1 MSKFIITINRE
12 CGSGGGEIARLLGKK
27 IGVKVYDRRIL
38 DSVAQ
43 QFDLSVENI
52 ERVKAQRV
60 TWWDD
65 FCRFYQQFGAA
76 SSSSSNNTLPEATPL
91 SVYHAEA
98 RLLRELAAQES
109 CIIIGRAGF
118 HVFHDEP
125 NAVHF
130 FIIADDKARIDRIA
144 RKQNLSREEAEKV
157 INNIDNKRDTFVK
170 NVTGKSRHDA
180 HNYDLV
186 INITGMNPEQVTE
199 FLADIIREKL
209 NFQNCQ

>member
-1 MSKFIITINRE
+1 MNNFIITINRE

-27 IGVKVYDRRIL
+27 LGVKVYDRKIL

-52 ERVKAQRV
+52 ERVKAQRT

-65 FCRFYQQFGAA
+65 FCRFYQQFGAV
-76 SSSSSNNTLPEATPL
+76 SSSDDTLLEATPL

-98 RLLRELAAQES
+98 RLMRELAAKES

-118 HVFHDEP
+118 HVFRDEP
-125 NAVHF
+125 NAVHIL
-130 FIIADDKARIDRIA
+130 IIADEDARIDRIA
-144 RKQNLSREEAEKV
+144 RKQHLSKEEAEKV
-157 INNIDNKRDTFVK
+157 IKDIDNRRDTFVK
-170 NVTGKSRHDA
+170 SVTDKSRLDA
-180 HNYDLV
+180 HNYNLV

-199 FLADIIREKL
+199 FLADIIRYKL
-209 NFQNCQ
+209 NFRDSQ

>member
-1 MSKFIITINRE
+1 MNKFIITINRE

-27 IGVKVYDRRIL
+27 LGVKVYDRKIL

-52 ERVKAQRV
+52 ERVKAQKT

-65 FCRFYQQFGAA
+65 FCRFYQQFGAI
-76 SSSSSNNTLPEATPL
+76 SSSSNDTLPEATPM
-91 SVYHAEA
+91 SVYYAEA
-98 RLLRELAAQES
+98 RLMHELAAKES

-118 HVFHDEP
+118 HVFRDEP

-130 FIIADDKARIDRIA
+130 LIIADDNARIDRIV

-157 INNIDNKRDTFVK
+157 IKNIDNRRDTFVK
-170 NVTGKSRHDA
+170 SVTEKSRLDA

-199 FLADIIREKL
+199 FLADIIRYKL
-209 NFQNCQ
+209 NFRNSQ

>member
-1 MSKFIITINRE
+1 MNNFIITINRE

-27 IGVKVYDRRIL
+27 LGVKVYDRRIL

-43 QFDLSVENI
+43 QFDLSVEKI
-52 ERVKAQRV
+52 ERIKAQKT

-65 FCRFYQQFGAA
+65 FCRFYQQFGAV
-76 SSSSSNNTLPEATPL
+76 SSSYDTLLEATPL

-98 RLLRELAAQES
+98 RLMRELAAKES

-118 HVFHDEP
+118 HVFRDEP
-125 NAVHF
+125 NAVHIL
-130 FIIADDKARIDRIA
+130 IIADKDARIDRIA
-144 RKQNLSREEAEKV
+144 HKQNLSREEAEKV
-157 INNIDNKRDTFVK
+157 INDIDNRRDTFVK
-170 NVTGKSRHDA
+170 NVTEKSRLDA

-199 FLADIIREKL
+199 FLAGIIKYKL
-209 NFQNCQ
+209 NFRNSQ

>member
-1 MSKFIITINRE
+1 MNNFIITINRE

-27 IGVKVYDRRIL
+27 LGVKVYDRKIL

-52 ERVKAQRV
+52 ERVKAQRT

-65 FCRFYQQFGAA
+65 FCRFYQQFGAI
-76 SSSSSNNTLPEATPL
+76 SSSSSNDTLLEATPL

-98 RLLRELAAQES
+98 RLMRELAAKES

-118 HVFHDEP
+118 HVFRDEP
-125 NAVHF
+125 NAVHIL
-130 FIIADDKARIDRIA
+130 IIADDDARIDRIA
-144 RKQNLSREEAEKV
+144 RKQNLSKEEAEKV
-157 INNIDNKRDTFVK
+157 INDIDNRRDTFVK
-170 NVTGKSRHDA
+170 SVTEKSRLDA

-199 FLADIIREKL
+199 FLAGIIRYKL
-209 NFQNCQ
+209 NFRNPQ

>member
-1 MSKFIITINRE
+1 MNNFIITINRE
-12 CGSGGGEIARLLGKK
+12 CGSGGGEIARLLGNKL
-27 IGVKVYDRRIL
+27 GVKVYDRKIL

-52 ERVKAQRV
+52 ERIKAQRV

-65 FCRFYQQFGAA
+65 FCRFYQQFGTV
-76 SSSSSNNTLPEATPL
+76 SSSNDTPLEATPL

-98 RLLRELAAQES
+98 RLMRELAAKES

-118 HVFHDEP
+118 HIFHNEP
-125 NAVHF
+125 NAVHIL
-130 FIIADDKARIDRIA
+130 IIAEDNARIDRIA
-144 RKQNLSREEAEKV
+144 RKQNLSKEEAEKV
-157 INNIDNKRDTFVK
+157 IKDIDNRRDTFVK
-170 NVTGKSRHDA
+170 SVTGKSRLDA

>member
-1 MSKFIITINRE
+1 MNNFIITINRE

-27 IGVKVYDRRIL
+27 LGVKVYDRKIL

-52 ERVKAQRV
+52 ERIKAQKT

-65 FCRFYQQFGAA
+65 FCRFYQQFGAI
-76 SSSSSNNTLPEATPL
+76 SSSSSNDTLLEATPL

-98 RLLRELAAQES
+98 RLMRELAAKES

-118 HVFHDEP
+118 HVFRDEP
-125 NAVHF
+125 NAVHIL
-130 FIIADDKARIDRIA
+130 IIADDDARIDRIA
-144 RKQNLSREEAEKV
+144 RKQNLSKEEAEKV
-157 INNIDNKRDTFVK
+157 IKDIDNRRDTFVK
-170 NVTGKSRHDA
+170 SVTDKSRLDA

-186 INITGMNPEQVTE
+186 INITGMKPEQVTE
-199 FLADIIREKL
+199 FLAGIIRYKL
-209 NFQNCQ
+209 NFRDSQ

>member
-1 MSKFIITINRE
+1 MSNFIITINRE
-12 CGSGGGEIARLLGKK
+12 CGSGGGEIARMLGNKLS
-27 IGVKVYDRRIL
+27 VKVYDRKIL

-43 QFDLSVENI
+43 QFDLSVEKI
-52 ERVKAQRV
+52 ERIKAQKT

-65 FCRFYQQFGAA
+65 FCRFYQQFGAV
-76 SSSSSNNTLPEATPL
+76 SSSDDTLLEATPL

-98 RLLRELAAQES
+98 RLMRELAAKES

-118 HVFHDEP
+118 HVFRDEP
-125 NAVHF
+125 NAVHIL
-130 FIIADDKARIDRIA
+130 IIADKDARIDRIA
-144 RKQNLSREEAEKV
+144 HKQNLSREEAEKV
-157 INNIDNKRDTFVK
+157 INDIDNRRDTFVK
-170 NVTGKSRHDA
+170 NVTEKSRLDA

-199 FLADIIREKL
+199 FLADIIQEKL

>member
-1 MSKFIITINRE
+1 MNNFIITINRE
-12 CGSGGGEIARLLGKK
+12 CGSGGGEIAQLLGKK
-27 IGVKVYDRRIL
+27 LGVKVYGRKIL
-38 DSVAQ
+38 DRVAQ

-52 ERVKAQRV
+52 ERIKAQRT

-118 HVFHDEP
+118 HVFHNEP
-125 NAVHF
+125 NAVHIL
-130 FIIADDKARIDRIA
+130 IIADDDARIDRIA
-144 RKQNLSREEAEKV
+144 RKQNLSKEEAEKV
-157 INNIDNKRDTFVK
+157 IKDIDNRRDTFVK
-170 NVTGKSRHDA
+170 SVTDKSRLDA

-186 INITGMNPEQVTE
+186 INITGMKPEQVTE
-199 FLADIIREKL
+199 FLAGIIRYKL
-209 NFQNCQ
+209 NFRDSQ

>member
-1 MSKFIITINRE
+1 MNNFIITINRE

-27 IGVKVYDRRIL
+27 LGVKVYDRKIL

-52 ERVKAQRV
+52 ERVKAQRT

-65 FCRFYQQFGAA
+65 FCRFYQQFGAI
-76 SSSSSNNTLPEATPL
+76 SSSSSNDTILEATPL

-98 RLLRELAAQES
+98 RLMRELAAKES

-118 HVFHDEP
+118 HVFRDEP
-125 NAVHF
+125 NAVHIL
-130 FIIADDKARIDRIA
+130 IIADDDARIDRIA
-144 RKQNLSREEAEKV
+144 RKQNLSKEEAEKV
-157 INNIDNKRDTFVK
+157 IKDIDNRRDTFVK
-170 NVTGKSRHDA
+170 SVTDKSRLDA

-186 INITGMNPEQVTE
+186 INITGMKPEQVTE
-199 FLADIIREKL
+199 FLAGIIRYKL
-209 NFQNCQ
+209 NFRDSQ

>member
-1 MSKFIITINRE
+1 MNNFIITINRE

-27 IGVKVYDRRIL
+27 LGVKVYDRKIL

-52 ERVKAQRV
+52 ERIKAQKT

-65 FCRFYQQFGAA
+65 FCRFYQQFGAV
-76 SSSSSNNTLPEATPL
+76 SSSDDTLLEATPL

-98 RLLRELAAQES
+98 RLMRELAAKES

-118 HVFHDEP
+118 HVFRDEP
-125 NAVHF
+125 NAVHIL
-130 FIIADDKARIDRIA
+130 IIADDDARIDRIA
-144 RKQNLSREEAEKV
+144 RKQNLSKEEAEKV
-157 INNIDNKRDTFVK
+157 IKDIDNRRDTFVK
-170 NVTGKSRHDA
+170 SVTDKSRLDA

-186 INITGMNPEQVTE
+186 INITGMKPEQVTE
-199 FLADIIREKL
+199 FLAGIIRYKL
-209 NFQNCQ
+209 NFRDSQ

>member
-1 MSKFIITINRE
+1 MNNFIITINRE

-27 IGVKVYDRRIL
+27 LGVKVYDRKIL

-52 ERVKAQRV
+52 ERVKAQRT

-65 FCRFYQQFGAA
+65 FCRFYQQFGAI
-76 SSSSSNNTLPEATPL
+76 SSSSSNDTILEATPL

-98 RLLRELAAQES
+98 RLMRELAAKES

-118 HVFHDEP
+118 HVFRDEP
-125 NAVHF
+125 NAVHIL
-130 FIIADDKARIDRIA
+130 IIADDDARIDRIA
-144 RKQNLSREEAEKV
+144 RKQNLSKEEAEKV
-157 INNIDNKRDTFVK
+157 IKDIDNRRNTFVK
-170 NVTGKSRHDA
+170 SVTDKSRLDA

-186 INITGMNPEQVTE
+186 INITGMKPEQVTE
-199 FLADIIREKL
+199 FLAGIIRYKL
-209 NFQNCQ
+209 NFRDSQ